1 VRPWSAAVPAV
12 EQAAPRSTSEAGRIL
27 FSRRRRR
34 RSAVL
39 GLVLL
44 AVAGCRE
51 ANGVSADPMDREAE
65 DALVGYLKIDT
76 TNPPG
81 NETAGAAYLR
91 DLLAK
96 EGIPAQLVGAD
107 PKRQGVHARL
117 SSGTNEKALLLL
129 SHIDVVPADA
139 GAWRNP
145 PFGGVREGGYIWGR
159 GSLDI
164 KSLTIAHLLSLV
176 DLKRRG
182 AKLTRD
188 VVFLAVPDEELGGMN
203 GAKALLDQRPEL
215 FSNVGFVM
223 NEGGANETAVD
234 RVIFWGVEVQQ
245 KVPLWLRVTSEGE
258 GGHGAAPP
266 EDGGATTKLLRALTA
281 VQAIETPYRLDPS
294 VARVTAGAAAVRT
307 DGRAQ
312 KLRRLRAPLDE
323 KLVRELPRG
332 YQSLLRDTIAVT
344 HIRAGSSV
352 NVIPTR
358 AEAGI
363 DIRLLPSEPPGPML
377 TRVQQAVGRD
387 ARIEVV
393 LASQPV
399 PESPARGPLWDVVA
413 RSMRAASPGS
423 TVGPMVTAGTTDS
436 RFFRARGVA
445 AYGVMPFKVN
455 YYDAEGV
462 HGNDERIRA
471 RFFAE
476 GVRLMRAIVR
486 DFCAKS

>member
-1 VRPWSAAVPAV
+1 MIA
-12 EQAAPRSTSEAGRIL
+12 
-27 FSRRRRR
+27 R
-34 RSAVL
+34 RSAL
-39 GLVLL
+39 TLVLL
-44 AVAGCRE
+44 GALALTACRE
-51 ANGVSADPMDREAE
+51 ANGVTADPMDREAE
-65 DALVGYLKIDT
+65 DALVAYLKIDT

-81 NETAGAAYLR
+81 NETAGAVYLR

-96 EGIPAQLVGAD
+96 DGIQAKLVGDD
-107 PKRQGVHARL
+107 PRRQAVYARL
-117 SSGTNEKALLLL
+117 FSGTNEKALVLL

-139 GAWRNP
+139 TTWRNP

-164 KSLTIAHLLSLV
+164 KSLTIAHAMSLV

-182 AKLTRD
+182 TKLTRD
-188 VVFLAVPDEELGGMN
+188 VIFLAVPDEELGGTK
-203 GAKALLDQRPEL
+203 GAKALLDKHPEL
-215 FSNVGFVM
+215 FNNAGFVM

-234 RVIFWGVEVQQ
+234 RVIFWGIEVQQ
-245 KVPLWLRVTSEGE
+245 KVPLWLKLTSEGE

-266 EDGGATTKLLRALTA
+266 DGGGATAKLVRALAA
-281 VQAIETPYRLDPS
+281 VEAIDTPYRLDPS
-294 VARVTAGAAAVRT
+294 VARVTAAAAAART
-307 DGRAQ
+307 DARAE
-312 KLRRLRAPLDE
+312 KLRLLREPLDE
-323 KLVRELPRG
+323 SIVRELPRG

-358 AEAGI
+358 AEASI
-363 DIRLLPSEPPGPML
+363 DIRLLPSTPNGPML
-377 TRVQQAVGRD
+377 ARVRD
-387 ARIEVV
+387 AVDDNARVEV
-393 LASQPV
+393 LLGWDPV
-399 PESPARGPLWDVVA
+399 PESAASGPLWDVIG

-436 RFFRARGVA
+436 RFFRAKGMI

-476 GVRLMRAIVR
+476 GVRLMRTIVR
-486 DFCAKS
+486 DFSTK